1 MANAVETIEAA
12 LIEDGTLFT
21 LRELCRSSGAHAEV
35 IIEMVEVGLLEP
47 QGRDPSDWRFPPQ
60 SLTRIHSTLRLR
72 RDLDV
77 NLSGAALALDLMD
90 EVARLRH
97 RLHAL
102 ERQLGE

>member
-1 MANAVETIEAA
+1 MDIIEAA
-12 LIEDGTLFT
+12 IIDNDTLFT

-35 IIEMVEVGLLEP
+35 IVEMVEVGLLEP

-72 RDLDV
+72 RDLQV
-77 NLSGAALALDLMD
+77 NLSGAALALELMD
-90 EVARLRH
+90 EVAQLR
-97 RLHAL
+97 RRVRAL